1 MEALFT
7 YIWQS
12 ALVLT
17 VLFVP
22 FQLLLRKERFFA
34 LNRAILLSI
43 LVVSLILPLSCH
55 SLPEC
60 FSFLQY
66 QGRAMSDT
74 PYLDLGKAEVG
85 EVMIVANHDV
95 YHVTSAW
102 LSSHWKQMLL
112 AIWVIGTVVFMVW
125 QSMGIRLLCKILNDK
140 TNVRERLPE
149 GNTLLLTSATIPSFS
164 WMRSIVVSVDDY
176 AENGDT
182 ILAHERAHIA
192 HRHSLDHL
200 LLLLIQCVQW
210 WNPFLWLLADSLIEV
225 HEYQADMAVLEQGIN
240 ATQYQLLLIRK
251 AAGPAGIAMVNGFK
265 RNKLKHRI
273 IMMNKTFSLRGAKCR
288 YLALLPMILIAF
300 ACTSKVE
307 TLEEPSLTN
316 NETLQ
321 EDPNLTNATQ
331 VTLLVNSAGHIM
343 MVAPG
348 FDAVV
353 VSIEEL
359 PEKLG
364 KMDIVNAVVTI
375 KADKDTPMP
384 VITDIKNSLR
394 KLFLNRINYQLYEDS
409 DGK

>member
-66 QGRAMSDT
+66 QGRTMSDT
-74 PYLDLGKAEVG
+74 PYLDLGKSEVG
-85 EVMIVANHDV
+85 KEMIVAKHDF
-95 YHVTSAW
+95 YLVTSAW

-140 TNVRERLPE
+140 ANVRERLSE
-149 GNTLLLTSATIPSFS
+149 GNTLLLTSTTIPSFS

-251 AAGPAGIAMVNGFK
+251 TAGPAGIAMVNGFK
-265 RNKLKHRI
+265 RNKLKKRI

-300 ACTSKVE
+300 ACTSKIE

-316 NETLQ
+316 
-321 EDPNLTNATQ
+321 ATE

-364 KMDIVNAVVTI
+364 TMDVLNAAVTI

-384 VITDIKNSLR
+384 VITDIKKSLR

-409 DGK
+409 DGKQFQK

>member
-1 MEALFT
+1 
-7 YIWQS
+7 
-12 ALVLT
+12 
-17 VLFVP
+17 
-22 FQLLLRKERFFA
+22 
-34 LNRAILLSI
+34 
-43 LVVSLILPLSCH
+43 
-55 SLPEC
+55 
-60 FSFLQY
+60 
-66 QGRAMSDT
+66 
-74 PYLDLGKAEVG
+74 
-85 EVMIVANHDV
+85 
-95 YHVTSAW
+95 
-102 LSSHWKQMLL
+102 
-112 AIWVIGTVVFMVW
+112 
-125 QSMGIRLLCKILNDK
+125 MGIRLLSRILNDK

-149 GNTLLLTSATIPSFS
+149 GITLLLTSASIPSFS
-164 WMRSIVVSVDDY
+164 WMHSIVVSVDDY

-200 LLLLIQCVQW
+200 LLLIVQCVLW
-210 WNPFLWLLADSLIEV
+210 WNPFLWRLADSLIEV

-265 RNKLKHRI
+265 RNKLKNRI

-384 VITDIKNSLR
+384 VITDIKDSLR

>member
-66 QGRAMSDT
+66 QGMAMSDT

-112 AIWVIGTVVFMVW
+112 AIWVIGTVVFMAW
-125 QSMGIRLLCKILNDK
+125 QSMGIRLLSRILNDK

-149 GNTLLLTSATIPSFS
+149 GSTLLLTSASIPSFS
-164 WMRSIVVSVDDY
+164 WMHSIVVSVDDY

-200 LLLLIQCVQW
+200 LLLLVQCVQW

-300 ACTSKVE
+300 ACTSKIE
-307 TLEEPSLTN
+307 TL
-316 NETLQ
+316 

>member
-66 QGRAMSDT
+66 QGRTMSDT
-74 PYLDLGKAEVG
+74 PYLDLGKSEVG
-85 EVMIVANHDV
+85 KEMIVAKHDF
-95 YHVTSAW
+95 YLVTSAW

-140 TNVRERLPE
+140 ANVRERLSE
-149 GNTLLLTSATIPSFS
+149 GNTLLLTSTTIPSFS

-251 AAGPAGIAMVNGFK
+251 TAGPAGIAMVNGFK
-265 RNKLKHRI
+265 RNKLKKRI

-300 ACTSKVE
+300 ACTSKIE

-316 NETLQ
+316 
-321 EDPNLTNATQ
+321 ATE

-364 KMDIVNAVVTI
+364 TMDVLNAAVTI

-384 VITDIKNSLR
+384 VITDIKKSLR

-409 DGK
+409 DGKQLQK

>member
-1 MEALFT
+1 MESLFT

-74 PYLDLGKAEVG
+74 PYLDLGKVEVG
-85 EVMIVANHDV
+85 KEMIVAKHDV
-95 YHVTSAW
+95 YLVTSPW

-112 AIWVIGTVVFMVW
+112 AIWVIGTVVFMAW
-125 QSMGIRLLCKILNDK
+125 QSMGIRLLSRILNDK

-149 GNTLLLTSATIPSFS
+149 GSTLLLTSATIPSFS

-200 LLLLIQCVQW
+200 LLLLVQCVQW

-300 ACTSKVE
+300 ACTSKV
-307 TLEEPSLTN
+307 
-316 NETLQ
+316 
-321 EDPNLTNATQ
+321 
-331 VTLLVNSAGHIM
+331 
-343 MVAPG
+343 
-348 FDAVV
+348 
-353 VSIEEL
+353 
-359 PEKLG
+359 
-364 KMDIVNAVVTI
+364 
-375 KADKDTPMP
+375 
-384 VITDIKNSLR
+384 
-394 KLFLNRINYQLYEDS
+394 
-409 DGK
+409 

>member
-1 MEALFT
+1 MAVGACAHCPLRPFPAAVA
-7 YIWQS
+7 QG
-12 ALVLT
+12 T
-17 VLFVP
+17 VLRSEPCDTSVDFGRFSHLAAVLPFVARVLQ
-22 FQLLLRKERFFA
+22 FLAVSRQGDVRYALSRFGKSRGRRGDDSRKPRC
-34 LNRAILLSI
+34 
-43 LVVSLILPLSCH
+43 LSCDI
-55 SLPEC
+55 SVAVEPL
-60 FSFLQY
+60 
-66 QGRAMSDT
+66 
-74 PYLDLGKAEVG
+74 KAD
-85 EVMIVANHDV
+85 AP
-95 YHVTSAW
+95 S
-102 LSSHWKQMLL
+102 
-112 AIWVIGTVVFMVW
+112 IWVIGTVVFMAW
-125 QSMGIRLLCKILNDK
+125 QSMGIRLLSRILNDK

-149 GNTLLLTSATIPSFS
+149 GSTLLLTSASIPSFS
-164 WMRSIVVSVDDY
+164 WMHSIVVSVDDY

-200 LLLLIQCVQW
+200 LLLIVQCVLW

-384 VITDIKNSLR
+384 VITDIKDSLR
-394 KLFLNRINYQLYEDS
+394 KLFLNRINYQLYQDS

>member
-74 PYLDLGKAEVG
+74 PYLDLGKVEVG
-85 EVMIVANHDV
+85 KEMIVAKHDV
-95 YHVTSAW
+95 YLVTSPW
-102 LSSHWKQMLL
+102 LSSDWKQMLL

-225 HEYQADMAVLEQGIN
+225 HEYQADMAVLKQGIN

-265 RNKLKHRI
+265 RNKLKNRI

-300 ACTSKVE
+300 ACTSKIE

-316 NETLQ
+316 
-321 EDPNLTNATQ
+321 ATE
-331 VTLLVNSAGHIM
+331 VNLLVNSAGHIM

-364 KMDIVNAVVTI
+364 TMDVLNAVVTI

-409 DGK
+409 DGKQFQK